1 MSFTPVA
8 IRARDSTESTTS
20 QHEPKVTICLEQKFY
35 TAPAQDFFLSRSLLE
50 MSEKRNP
57 VCPNPRPIWIH
68 GGCLLALVTP
78 SPSRTPTLSALRFFS
93 YASGSFDYE
102 ISSAVYEGRPFTTI
116 VFVSV
121 FIPVGGEFGVPV

>member
-1 MSFTPVA
+1 MSQ
-8 IRARDSTESTTS
+8 S
-20 QHEPKVTICLEQKFY
+20 QTH
-35 TAPAQDFFLSRSLLE
+35 
-50 MSEKRNP
+50 M
-57 VCPNPRPIWIH
+57 IH

-102 ISSAVYEGRPFTTI
+102 ISSAVYEGRPITTI

-121 FIPVGGEFGVPV
+121 FIPVGGEFGVPVSATITVSRKVDLRSFDWEGTSRSHDSILSLKLTVR